1 MSSNKS
7 FSSETSERYALAL
20 FELSNENTELDS
32 VEKSA
37 KELLELFNSSVD
49 FKDFVNNPT
58 QSRNTQLKVIEEISD
73 QMNFGKN
80 LKKFMSILV
89 LKRRIFFLEKIIK
102 SFLSLI
108 SKKRG
113 ELNATLISSKN
124 LNSEELKKLNK
135 ELTKT
140 IGSQINFDFKIDEN
154 LIGGFKLQLGSLMI
168 DTSLQ
173 NRLKKYEQKMLEV

>member
-20 FELSNENTELDS
+20 FELSNENTELES
-32 VEKSA
+32 VEKSV

-58 QSRNTQLKVIEEISD
+58 QSQNSQLKVIEEISD
-73 QMNFGKN
+73 QMKFGKN

-108 SKKRG
+108 SKK
-113 ELNATLISSKN
+113 
-124 LNSEELKKLNK
+124 EEN
-135 ELTKT
+135 
-140 IGSQINFDFKIDEN
+140 
-154 LIGGFKLQLGSLMI
+154 
-168 DTSLQ
+168 
-173 NRLKKYEQKMLEV
+173 